1 MANVNCI
8 GLGIYLPEVIIF
20 RLWTIRNEAP
30 KYAMISIRGTLNDYI
45 GMGMRSLINFND
57 YLKESLDL
65 QRCRFKLSYKYP
77 TIIGI
82 CNEFKYPMVN
92 LTIILKMKIHIK
104 SWM

>member
-1 MANVNCI
+1 MLTT
-8 GLGIYLPEVIIF
+8 LGTVIIF

-57 YLKESLDL
+57 YLKESLAL

-82 CNEFKYPMVN
+82 CNEFKCLMRKFIFN
-92 LTIILKMKIHIK
+92 FILKK
-104 SWM
+104 SDGNHNGRWKKMQ